1 MITAKDILLKLNL
14 KMGDYA
20 ADMIA
25 YNEDIKKANPWSQEY
40 RELADK
46 YNDAVSKMN
55 FIQEFLDEI
64 EESED

>member
-1 MITAKDILLKLNL
+1 MITAKDIVLKLNL

-25 YNEDIKKANPWSQEY
+25 YNADIQKTNPWSQEY

-64 EESED
+64 EESDD